1 MHAANLYTK
10 FEVSMDITGGVKFLN
25 VSRVPDPTH
34 AHLGIFSHHNA
45 ISIADE
51 HEAVLET

>member
-1 MHAANLYTK
+1 
-10 FEVSMDITGGVKFLN
+10 MDLTGGVKFLN